1 MYFAQLNENNV
12 VVGISD
18 LIEHANDERL
28 VEIDAFD
35 SDLVGKLYDVPSA
48 SFVDALESDRVINQ
62 FISDA
67 DFFSRFTLSQLG
79 IIYAAAKDDPML
91 TAFIDLVKINKG
103 VDLESERAQ
112 QGKEYLLAIKILTA
126 DELDVV
132 FMLSN

>member
-28 VEIDAFD
+28 VEISDFD
-35 SDLVGKLYDVPSA
+35 VSLVGKLYDASSA
-48 SFVDALESDRVINQ
+48 TFVDNPAVAEVSH

-67 DFFSRFTLSQLG
+67 DFFSRFSLPQLG
-79 IIYAAAKDDPML
+79 MVYAAANDDPMIA
-91 TAFIDLVKINKG
+91 AFIDLVKVNRG
-103 VDLESERAQ
+103 VNLTSERAK
-112 QGKEYLLAIKILTA
+112 QGKAYLLSKQLFTS

-132 FMLSN
+132 FMTHS